1 MGLMATIITKNKIVD
16 SIKEL
21 ARVEKIGCQEPE

>member
-1 MGLMATIITKNKIVD
+1 MAMIIAKIVD

-21 ARVEKIGCQEPE
+21 ARVEKKSVARNLNDLP